1 MDEHSS
7 KELYEQLKG
16 KTLRIYWYM
25 LRHPTPKSARAIQRE
40 TKISSPSLAL
50 HHLGKLTNLGLVRT
64 DEDGCF
70 YLAETVKTGILSFFI
85 GSGWFVVPRYFFY
98 GLFYI
103 GILTGTLL
111 LFPWILTPQT
121 ILLITVLVFGILT
134 AFYETYNA
142 WNQRPYDT

>member
-1 MDEHSS
+1 MDEFSTN
-7 KELYEQLKG
+7 EIYEQLKG

-50 HHLGKLTNLGLVRT
+50 HHLNKLTSLGLVRT
-64 DEDGCF
+64 DEDGSF

-85 GSGWFVVPRYFFY
+85 GSGWFVVPRYLFY

-103 GILTGTLL
+103 GVLTGTLL
-111 LFPWILTPQT
+111 LFPWELTPQT
-121 ILLITVLVFGILT
+121 VLLIVVLLFSIISAL
-134 AFYETYNA
+134 YETYNA
-142 WNQRPYDT
+142 WAQRPYHT